1 MNKPS
6 IDQKRAYEAIVSRK
20 EKFGVFHRTC
30 LHLHTPASYDY
41 CLLKDWEVQNYQD
54 ATEQN
59 ILDLCI
65 KTHTLPGKC
74 TLNDLQLEDEY
85 TIFANKKEML
95 SYFLLAN
102 SLMDKGIEIALV
114 SDHNTIKGIA
124 KLELAIKEVFHMKKT
139 IYTEVLWGVEISC
152 ADRNHVIG
160 IFKSDA
166 AEKVQGWL
174 KENLI
179 DEVQGSYKTS
189 IDVIEF
195 FKSIDGLSYIAH
207 IETSD
212 VIKESMLSGAY
223 KRKLFDSSMLDAV
236 GIKKLEKRTEISERL
251 RSYRSTPIKVLLDN
265 DAHEV
270 DSLAERSVW
279 IKCSKRGFRAFK
291 EAIDDYDISISLVE
305 PHKNFQYIKG
315 VYIEHT
321 ERGFLSNPEGTNA
334 FCLNF
339 SDGLNCLIGGRGTGK
354 SSTLELLEF
363 ALAQHCGGIERL
375 DFLCSHGNIWILYA
389 YIEQEYLIEFRM
401 PVKEHEDDH
410 ILRSFGQNPSNKY
423 YYKYTYSEE
432 SIRERLLNNHV
443 TVYEVIKQ
451 PKDEWKLQTI
461 SNKEEFLRKFF
472 DQRYSI
478 NALVNIASGNNLAQ
492 FIYNILFKN
501 RVLANPQSVI
511 NCRSASGLSKVLN
524 DIQDILARREE
535 DVLSIV
541 KPFNE
546 SQNGILRIVFSQEP
560 PNTIPSFQEWLF
572 PIDYVENSFYQN
584 YNITMGDI
592 VEYFAFVFL
601 YCRKERKNQ
610 AFDFF
615 RMIVNEDI
623 AALESISPLN
633 AFCTERTPRMIEAGI
648 KELTTDTAQ
657 KILNDMIAI
666 LLSNQNILKIIAYLR
681 EYVKDSEDF
690 ALEFNINNREG
701 GSAQKLYKRIQEL
714 SLGQKVVGMLAFIL
728 GYSEYSK
735 DFRPLLIDQPEDN
748 LDNQYI
754 YRNLVKKLRD
764 TKDKRQ
770 VIIATHNATIVTNA
784 KADQVCVMESKD
796 NHGWVSA
803 TGYAGEG
810 KIKKYIINYL
820 EGGKES
826 FKHKIHVYSDVLD

>member
-6 IDQKRAYEAIVSRK
+6 IDQKRAYEAITSRK
-20 EKFGVFHRTC
+20 EKFGVFHRAC

-41 CLLKDWEVQNYQD
+41 CLLKDWREQNYQD
-54 ATEQN
+54 ATEQD

-65 KTHTLPGKC
+65 KTHALPGTC
-74 TLNDLQLEDEY
+74 TLKDIELKDEY
-85 TIFANKKEML
+85 IIFANKKEML
-95 SYFLLAN
+95 SYFMLAN

-124 KLELAIKEVFHMKKT
+124 KLELAIKEVFRMKKT
-139 IYTEVLWGVEISC
+139 IYTEVLWGIEISC
-152 ADRNHVIG
+152 ADRNHVVG
-160 IFKSDA
+160 VFKNDYA
-166 AEKVQGWL
+166 DRVQGWL

-207 IETSD
+207 IDTSD
-212 VIKESMLSGAY
+212 IMKETMFSGAY
-223 KRKLFDSSMLDAV
+223 KKTLFGSSVLDAV
-236 GIKKLEKRTEISERL
+236 GIKKPEKRTEVSERL
-251 RSYRSTPIKVLLDN
+251 RRYRSVPVKVILDN
-265 DAHEV
+265 DAHDV
-270 DSLAERSVW
+270 DSVAERSTW
-279 IKCSKRGFRAFK
+279 IKCSKREFRAFK

-305 PHKNFQYIKG
+305 PHNNRQYIKG
-315 VYIEHT
+315 IYIENT
-321 ERGFLSNPEGTNA
+321 EHGFLSGQEGREA

-363 ALAQHCGGIERL
+363 ALSQSCGGIDRL
-375 DFLCSHGNIWILYA
+375 DFLCSHGNVWILYA
-389 YIEQEYLIEFRM
+389 YNEQEYLIEFRM

-410 ILRSFGQNPSNKY
+410 ILRSFGQNPGNKY
-423 YYKYTYSEE
+423 YFKYTYREE
-432 SIRERLLNNHV
+432 DIRRRLLSNHV
-443 TVYEVIKQ
+443 VVYEVVKQ
-451 PKDEWKLQTI
+451 SEADWKLNTI
-461 SNKEEFLRKFF
+461 LNKEEFLRRFF

-478 NALVNIASGNNLAQ
+478 NALVNIAGSNNLAQ

-511 NCRSASGLSKVLN
+511 KCRSASGLSKVLN
-524 DIQDILARREE
+524 DVQDILARRKE
-535 DVLSIV
+535 DVTAIIE
-541 KPFNE
+541 PFNE
-546 SQNGILRIVFSQEP
+546 SQSGILKIVFSQEP
-560 PNTIPSFQEWLF
+560 PKSIPNLQEWLF
-572 PIDYVENSFYQN
+572 PMDYAEDDFYQN
-584 YNITMGDI
+584 YNITKGNI

-601 YCRKERKNQ
+601 DCIENRKNK

-615 RMIVNEDI
+615 RMIVNADFT
-623 AALESISPLN
+623 ALESISPLN
-633 AFCTERTPRMIEAGI
+633 DFCTERTPRMIEAGV
-648 KELTTDTAQ
+648 KELNPEAA
-657 KILNDMIAI
+657 KKVLNDMIAK
-666 LLSNQNILKIIAYLR
+666 LLSDQNILKIIEYLR
-681 EYVKDSEDF
+681 EYVRASEDF
-690 ALEFNINNREG
+690 ALEFNVNNREG

-728 GYSEYSK
+728 GYSEYSN
-735 DFRPLLIDQPEDN
+735 DYRPLLIDQPEDN

-796 NHGWVSA
+796 NRGWVSA
-803 TGYAGEG
+803 TGYAGEK
-810 KIKKYIINYL
+810 KIKRYIINYL

-826 FKHKIHVYSDVLD
+826 FEHKMHVYSDVLG